1 MTRFHRAVNCLLLV
15 IAFVILPARPSLAD
29 FGRPCGTGKPLV
41 GRVKSVEVTE
51 GKIEHGTEKLYGTTS
66 VRSRT
71 EWSEDGRTIT
81 MIEYAVDTGFQ
92 AWLRMY
98 PTTIWQYDASGR
110 LVRET
115 LRLNGY
121 TAFTTTECAYDQQGR
136 VSKLT
141 MRSKNR
147 EFNRT
152 LTYEYGPGWRSERFQ
167 SSAVSILTTS
177 TLDSLGRVVK
187 EIERDELERVDRSI
201 RDYRYGS
208 DLREVC
214 WQENDKRGCTT
225 YRYDTRGNEVEA
237 FSLEGKGTERY
248 EYDEAGNWTKRVT
261 SVTDRSGSPRKID
274 AVVWRRITYW

>member
-71 EWSEDGRTIT
+71 EWSEDARTIT
-81 MIEYAVDTGFQ
+81 MIEYEVDTGFQ

-152 LTYEYGPGWRSERFQ
+152 LTYEYGPGWRSP
-167 SSAVSILTTS
+167 SAS
-177 TLDSLGRVVK
+177 K
-187 EIERDELERVDRSI
+187 
-201 RDYRYGS
+201 
-208 DLREVC
+208 LR
-214 WQENDKRGCTT
+214 
-225 YRYDTRGNEVEA
+225 
-237 FSLEGKGTERY
+237 
-248 EYDEAGNWTKRVT
+248 
-261 SVTDRSGSPRKID
+261 
-274 AVVWRRITYW
+274 